1 MNSVNLKTIIIF
13 IIYIILFLFITRYII
28 YNFGSLKE
36 YYGNY
41 DNYNYYDFRLG
52 MLQPGSKRL
61 MSYDIRGDPP
71 IYPQYIG
78 PWNNASVVPLYNP
91 QLDI

>member
-1 MNSVNLKTIIIF
+1 MNSTNLKTIIIF
-13 IIYIILFLFITRYII
+13 IIYIALFLFIIRYITH
-28 YNFGSLKE
+28 NFSNLKYE
-36 YYGNY
+36 SFYS
-41 DNYNYYDFRLG
+41 DNYIDYDFRLG

-78 PWNNASVVPLYNP
+78 PWNNASVTPLYNP